1 MSSEFAGVAAFANLS
16 EATLHAMSDA
26 AQLRSLKGGELL
38 VRFGAQAD
46 ALYLVKAGRF
56 HVQLPGGRV
65 VAEIEAGEPVGEL
78 AFFSGGTRTA
88 DVIATRD
95 SAVWVL
101 TRADYESIARAHP
114 DLTETILTTVARRLA
129 QTTSGAQAM
138 EAKPGRVVC
147 LLPAGDAHLPDGFA
161 ERLTA
166 SLAKYDKPR
175 LVRRADMPQGLSPDD
190 ASFGAWVAELEQSA
204 GRIILRA
211 SHNDDQAGTSWNRAI
226 ARNSDDVLLVAP
238 LYDRR
243 PEPSELESYALPLFQ
258 RANRQ
263 LMLWRPHVAKGIE
276 GASAWLEDRDVHLHH
291 HVPLDS
297 EAAFDRIARF
307 MAGRANGVVLAGGGA
322 LGCAHIGV
330 MQALLE
336 NGVPI
341 DYYGGTSAGAAMA
354 GALAQGLSAEETL
367 EQMQDMFIAKKAMKK
382 MTVPVH
388 SFLDPRIFDEQLKL
402 RYGTK
407 DIADLPY
414 NFFAVST
421 NLSTNGIYVH
431 TRGPLWEAVRA
442 SGSLPTILPPLIT
455 GAGDILVD
463 GGVLDNIPVAIMRE
477 VKAGPNVVVALRAD
491 TGAAWRIEATYGDVR
506 TPGRIARDLLLRRK
520 QEREFPSLIE
530 IMSRSMVVASEGR
543 VEQNL
548 AQADALLIPPIPA
561 DMQILDWHL
570 GTEVAEAARAFT
582 QSAIETRADLQA
594 MKAR

>member
-1 MSSEFAGVAAFANLS
+1 MSQQFAGVAAFANLG
-16 EATLHAMSDA
+16 EPALAALSDA
-26 AQLRSLKGGELL
+26 AEQRMLKGGELL
-38 VRFGAQAD
+38 VRYGEAAD
-46 ALYLVKAGRF
+46 ALYLVRAGRF
-56 HVQLPGGRV
+56 NVQLPDGRV

-88 DVIATRD
+88 DVVATRD

-101 TRADYESIARAHP
+101 TRAAYDAVARAHP
-114 DLTETILTTVARRLA
+114 ELTEQILATVARRLA
-129 QTTSGAQAM
+129 QTTSGARAM
-138 EAKPGRVVC
+138 EAKPGRVVA

-161 ERLTA
+161 EKLTA
-166 SLAKYDKPR
+166 SLAKYDNPR
-175 LVRRADMPQGLSPDD
+175 LVRRADMPEGLAPED
-190 ASFGAWVAELEQSA
+190 ASFGSWIAQLEQSA
-204 GRIILRA
+204 GRVILRA
-211 SHNDDQAGTSWNRAI
+211 SRESDAWNRAI

-243 PEPSELESYALPLFQ
+243 PELSELETYALPLFHK
-258 RANRQ
+258 ANRQ

-276 GASAWLEDRDVHLHH
+276 GAPAWLEHREVQLHH

-307 MAGRANGVVLAGGGA
+307 MAGKANGVVLAGGGA

-367 EQMQDMFIAKKAMKK
+367 DQMHDMFIARKAMKR

-388 SFLDPRIFDEQLKL
+388 SLLDPRVFDEQLKL

-407 DIADLPY
+407 DIADLPF
-414 NFFAVST
+414 NFFGVST
-421 NLSTNGIYVH
+421 NLSTNAVHIH

-455 GAGDILVD
+455 DAGDVLVD

-477 VKAGPNVVVALRAD
+477 LKAGPNVVVALRAD
-491 TGAAWRIEATYGDVR
+491 AGAKWQVEARYGDVR
-506 TPGRIARDLLLRRK
+506 TPGRIARDLILRRK
-520 QEREFPSLIE
+520 PERDFPSLIE
-530 IMSRSMVVASEGR
+530 IMSRSMVVSSEGS
-543 VEQNL
+543 VERSL
-548 AQADALLIPPIPA
+548 AQADALLIQPIPA

-570 GTEVAEAARAFT
+570 GRQVAEAAREFT
-582 QSAIETRADLQA
+582 EQAIATRPDLQA